1 MAEREN
7 RQDGEN
13 TQSGRDGYK
22 SYNREGYNRYNR
34 NEGGN
39 NYGRRPRFASNNEGG
54 ERPQRSYN
62 SRYNNN
68 GDGGEQRPYR
78 PRFNGGQ
85 QGEGGYRQQRSYGN
99 RPSYD
104 NNNGERSSYNP
115 NFNNNARPHRP
126 YNSRYNSNNNGEGG
140 EQRSYRPRFN
150 NAQQGEGGYRP
161 QRPRFNNGGGQ
172 QGGYNRQQGGG
183 YRPRTADYN
192 PNAKYSMKKQIEYK
206 DVLTDPDEPIRLNKF
221 LANAGI
227 CSRREA
233 DEFITAGVVSVN
245 GVVVT
250 ELGTKVKR
258 TDEIKFHD
266 QPVNIERK
274 VYVLLNKPKDCV
286 TTSDDPQE
294 RKTVMDFVKGACKE
308 RIYPVGRLDKDSEG
322 LLLLTNQGDLVNRIM
337 RAGNYHEKE
346 YEVTV
351 DKKITETFIR
361 KMSSGVPILGTVTR
375 PCTVYKTGDKSF
387 SIILTQ
393 GLNRQIRRMCE
404 YLGYHVCTLKRIR
417 IMNLTLDGLKCGE
430 YREICGDEWKK
441 LNELIRD
448 SSSETVIRT
457 GGQHGNI
464 SGRTNKRTGAE
475 AERSGKGILSGRPG
489 DHEQQRVRRTVRST
503 GKNGKG
509 NRNRSGR
516 QPNC

>member
-1 MAEREN
+1 MMRIDKYLAEMGQGTRSEIKKLI
-7 RQDGEN
+7 RSGRVMVDGETVKKPELKIDET
-13 TQSGRDGYK
+13 TQKVSLDG
-22 SYNREGYNRYNR
+22 
-34 NEGGN
+34 
-39 NYGRRPRFASNNEGG
+39 
-54 ERPQRSYN
+54 
-62 SRYNNN
+62 
-68 GDGGEQRPYR
+68 
-78 PRFNGGQ
+78 
-85 QGEGGYRQQRSYGN
+85 
-99 RPSYD
+99 
-104 NNNGERSSYNP
+104 
-115 NFNNNARPHRP
+115 
-126 YNSRYNSNNNGEGG
+126 
-140 EQRSYRPRFN
+140 
-150 NAQQGEGGYRP
+150 
-161 QRPRFNNGGGQ
+161 
-172 QGGYNRQQGGG
+172 
-183 YRPRTADYN
+183 
-192 PNAKYSMKKQIEYK
+192 KQIGYAKKEYYMLHK
-206 DVLTDPDEPIRLNKF
+206 P
-221 LANAGI
+221 
-227 CSRREA
+227 
-233 DEFITAGVVSVN
+233 AGVISA
-245 GVVVT
+245 
-250 ELGTKVKR
+250 TK
-258 TDEIKFHD
+258 
-266 QPVNIERK
+266 
-274 VYVLLNKPKDCV
+274 
-286 TTSDDPQE
+286 DD
-294 RKTVMDFVKGACKE
+294 RDKTVLDLITDKKRNDLF
-308 RIYPVGRLDKDSEG
+308 PVGRLDKDSEG

-375 PCTVYKTGDKSF
+375 SCTVYKTGDKSF

-509 NRNRSGR
+509 NRNRPGR